1 MSSSVK
7 QQVIADLQMA
17 GLAPGT
23 QKVYLDQIVQFAN
36 RTQTR
41 PQDATE
47 TQVAEYLRGRIQ
59 EGVCQGTIRPIRA
72 ALQFVFLNTLGRDW
86 RLFKKKSLRH
96 GVGVCPRLPAMPSA
110 AA

>member
-23 QKVYLDQIVQFAN
+23 QKEYLGHIVRFVN
-36 RTQTR
+36 RTR
-41 PQDATE
+41 ILPQEASE
-47 TQVAEYLRGRIQ
+47 AQVAEYLRGQIQ
-59 EGVCQGTIRPIRA
+59 RGLCQGTIRPLRF
-72 ALQFVFLNTLGRDW
+72 ALQFLFQNTLGRDW
-86 RLFKKKSLRH
+86 RLFKKKSPRR
-96 GVGVCPRLPAMPSA
+96 GADVCPPLRAMPSA